1 MQSLVLC
8 LINSSIN
15 RIHQIRLAAQ
25 MIDYHQKHEKQLVS
39 VLLFGMCVYAYM
51 CVFVYVRM
59 CDRDEGLKWLSRSI
73 WSKWMWVGCDDRV
86 YLSRLHLLLFVD
98 LKLNNSWV
106 DAGDTR
112 RAVDS
117 LFHFSFSLPS
127 FIQTPLVSIKVD
139 ENHFWGSYIQG

>member
-59 CDRDEGLKWLSRSI
+59 CDRDEGLK
-73 WSKWMWVGCDDRV
+73 
-86 YLSRLHLLLFVD
+86 
-98 LKLNNSWV
+98 
-106 DAGDTR
+106 
-112 RAVDS
+112 
-117 LFHFSFSLPS
+117 
-127 FIQTPLVSIKVD
+127 
-139 ENHFWGSYIQG
+139 